1 MARRRVLSTVNLL
14 SFIIFGTFS
23 VYFSFFGFNE
33 NETDLRL
40 GFPSELNTTIT
51 FFPAGCYS
59 GIPKEESEKDTTK
72 FIKLMT
78 FFFFLFACQAPPA
91 CALEE

>member
-1 MARRRVLSTVNLL
+1 MSNKTTCQQMARRRVLSTVNLL
-14 SFIIFGTFS
+14 GFIIFGTFS

-51 FFPAGCYS
+51 FFSLQAVFLLS
-59 GIPKEESEKDTTK
+59 QKKKVKKTK
-72 FIKLMT
+72 QNL
-78 FFFFLFACQAPPA
+78 
-91 CALEE
+91 